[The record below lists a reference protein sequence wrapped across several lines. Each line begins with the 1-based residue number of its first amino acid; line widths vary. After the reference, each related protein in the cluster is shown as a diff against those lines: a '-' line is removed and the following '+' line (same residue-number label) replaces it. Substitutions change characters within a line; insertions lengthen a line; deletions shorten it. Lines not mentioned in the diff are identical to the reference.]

1 MGRDNTGGEQN
12 VIYHMNV
19 YNYLVQEEIEK
30 LEQNLFALL
39 LICDIPLN
47 FSTNRKNGGGA
58 GKKKA
63 KKKIHFLSHIFQIE
77 DLVFYKFYFG
87 KTIEIR

>member
-1 MGRDNTGGEQN
+1 M
-12 VIYHMNV
+12 IYHMNA

-30 LEQNLFALL
+30 LERNLFALL

-58 GKKKA
+58 GKKKQ
-63 KKKIHFLSHIFQIE
+63 KKKFIFFYHIFQIE